1 MAEEIKEFLKKKD
14 YYEILG
20 VSKSATD
27 EELKKAYRKLA
38 LKFHPDKNQ
47 HEGAQEAF
55 KRVAQA
61 YNCLSNPDKKRVYD
75 QYGTERPE
83 NQRQHHHQDQNGYY
97 YEQCYGD
104 DFANEIFRAFFGT
117 PRAQHQNRQHHNG
130 QINLQLMQILPII
143 MLILFSSSGFM
154 SLFQKAPIYS
164 FQRSYDYP
172 TSQTTRI
179 LQVKYFVGSDFK
191 EEISTK
197 EKLRELELEIEQQYV
212 NQLKHDC
219 NNVQYKKQMYESYA
233 SRAFYQRDRDSYR
246 NAIRRLDFSSCDQ
259 LDEHRR
265 TIPRFDQLY

>member
-75 QYGTERPE
+75 QYGSERPE
-83 NQRQHHHQDQNGYY
+83 TQRQHQYQDQNGYY

-104 DFANEIFRAFFGT
+104 EFANEIFRAFFGS
-117 PRAQHQNRQHHNG
+117 PRPRNQNRQNHNG
-130 QINLQLMQILPII
+130 QANIQLLQFLPVI
-143 MLILFSSSGFM
+143 MLILLSSSGFM
-154 SLFQKAPIYS
+154 SLFQKAPLYS
-164 FQRSYDYP
+164 FQRSYEYP
-172 TSQTTRI
+172 TVQTTRT
-179 LQVKYFVGSDFK
+179 LQVKYYVGTNFK
-191 EEISTK
+191 EEVSTK
-197 EKLRELELEIEQQYV
+197 EKLREVELEIEQKYV
-212 NQLKHDC
+212 NQLKHEC
-219 NNVQYKKQMYESYA
+219 NNVQYKREMYENYA
-233 SRAFYQRDRDSYR
+233 SRSFYQRDRDQYR
-246 NAIRRLDFSSCDQ
+246 NAIRRLDFSSCDK
-259 LDEHRR
+259 LDEYRR
-265 TIPRFDQLY
+265 TIIRFDQLY